1 MELVRERRREI
12 ARLKKRMRNR
22 TGQGPPTTRVRHP
35 RNPRV
40 IAPSR
45 FHNQADNRLV
55 GVVAASVIAEQISPT
70 LWATRAFHRLQAEA
84 GGLSER
90 PSLTTLRNIEVDFAG
105 QDNAVHECTP
115 HRGSTWTTRA
125 RNLSMARPG
134 ERTTPQRRLHPN
146 QTNFFGA

>member
-40 IAPSR
+40 VAPSR
-45 FHNQADNRLV
+45 FQ
-55 GVVAASVIAEQISPT
+55 
-70 LWATRAFHRLQAEA
+70 A